1 MEKVILNPLDLQER
15 LKRINNSLH
24 LNLKKFR
31 ELDPNKYSFKMYDYF
46 LSVSDLET
54 TTHTILNSLLAAKF
68 INRNLKDYSIIY
80 DHYNYENL
88 VHDLYDLTKD
98 YTNLLE
104 YIICVKKDMTYKM
117 KYAQSTYN
125 SGYIISTEVLDATI
139 NDFYKMVE
147 YLKEKGVKYEVN

>member
-1 MEKVILNPLDLQER
+1 MEKVNLNPQELQER
-15 LKRINNSLH
+15 LKRITNSLQ

-31 ELDPNKYSFKMYDYF
+31 ELDPNKYSFKMHDYF
-46 LSVSDLET
+46 LSVSNLEST
-54 TTHTILNSLLAAKF
+54 IHTILNSLLAAKF
-68 INRNLKDYSIIY
+68 INRNLKEYSVIY

-88 VHDLYDLTKD
+88 VHDLHDLTIN

-125 SGYIISTEVLDATI
+125 SGYIISTEVLDSTI

-147 YLKEKGVKYEVN
+147 YLKEKGVEYEIN